1 MLLSPIFDNN
11 PVIIVVFVLINDDVI
26 GKLDNNTVRDWS
38 YIQFQT
44 NFDLNHEPTDLNHAA
59 TASIFL
65 ILPFSSRYSI

>member
-44 NFDLNHEPTDLNHAA
+44 NFDFIQFPTDLNHNA
-59 TASIFL
+59 TASTFF
-65 ILPFSSRYSI
+65 ILLFSSRYSI